1 MRQRPWNPLHPA
13 LAGPAAAGVAYPGA
27 WLAALVVWPSKLG
40 ATASGARVVA
50 AYSGHEAVAIAQY
63 LLAPRGGRR
72 GPGDRRARARPG
84 GARCESGRRPGVGRA
99 AAVAGIAA
107 ASVSLCQLV
116 LGLLLS
122 AWAARNG
129 LPVARTCCSRRST
142 AWTA

>member
-13 LAGPAAAGVAYPGA
+13 LAGPAAAGVAYAGA

-63 LLAPRGGRR
+63 LLAQGVAAAALATVALALGRAAR
-72 GPGDRRARARPG
+72 DASPGA
-84 GARCESGRRPGVGRA
+84 GRVGRA

-116 LGLLLS
+116 LGPLLS